1 MQNGAQGAAG
11 QNGLHWFETTCI
23 EMLAVLLHHFCLRK
37 RVSFRRCGRQ
47 QYARHVFAVGNPTKS
62 VRVLV
67 TLTEKLGAADLWDL
81 SVNSSSLNMP
91 FFFETRTGGGLM
103 VVVPTARPPPHPGLV
118 TANHTFPTSNIT
130 GHISAVQNSQDPG
143 FLAHPQHPL
152 RNTKYIRCLAKQI
165 SIELSQQS

>member
-23 EMLAVLLHHFCLRK
+23 EILAVASVK
-37 RVSFRRCGRQ
+37 QESFRQSCGRQ

-81 SVNSSSLNMP
+81 SRV
-91 FFFETRTGGGLM
+91 
-103 VVVPTARPPPHPGLV
+103 
-118 TANHTFPTSNIT
+118 
-130 GHISAVQNSQDPG
+130 
-143 FLAHPQHPL
+143 
-152 RNTKYIRCLAKQI
+152 
-165 SIELSQQS
+165 